1 MERSLLEK
9 NLLVGCFVPN
19 FIFLKAAAKK
29 CTFQLETCPS
39 KTVKLSVFLVKTS
52 HLRFTYGV

>member
-1 MERSLLEK
+1 M
-9 NLLVGCFVPN
+9 PN

-29 CTFQLETCPS
+29 CTLQLETCPS